1 MAATSDFQ
9 QTNLNVASSNLKMQ
23 QNSSKQDFDDN
34 SYISKDQGILID
46 IISACF
52 VVLTLIILL
61 KYVNFQK
68 LQIK

>member
-46 IISACF
+46 IILACF